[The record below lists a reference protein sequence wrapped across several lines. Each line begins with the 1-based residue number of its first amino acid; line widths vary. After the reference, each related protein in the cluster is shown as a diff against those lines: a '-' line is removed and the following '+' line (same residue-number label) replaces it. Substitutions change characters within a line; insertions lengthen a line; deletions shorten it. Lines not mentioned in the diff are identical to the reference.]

1 MNINRFAVA
10 LTLYVTFV
18 VSPETAQSQVF
29 DPGPS
34 DPALFTT
41 VINLPPDPDIG
52 AGESIS
58 GSTQLNVSDGGRV
71 QNDFTVNS
79 GSEVN
84 ISDGS
89 VGIRFRA
96 NEGSE
101 VNISGGFVGS
111 SFSARSLVNISGGT
125 LGIFF
130 GANSGSEVNISGGS
144 VGRSSDANSGSVVN
158 ISGGLIGSGFDA
170 NRGSEVNISG
180 GAIGADFQ
188 NANDSVVN
196 LFGGEFRL
204 NGSEFTGQTITLIE
218 DDVFTGTLA
227 DGSSFIFATQV
238 SDSLSGVRL
247 NATALPEVNVPP
259 VVIDSPITAGPWSL
273 RSGETLTLV
282 DGGMLRNFAVVGGTL
297 NVQGGTTSD
306 VETAGGGVVNISGGD
321 VRNDFTA
328 FDSEVN
334 ISGGIVGFGF
344 DANSGSVVNISGGI
358 VASRFNANF
367 GSEVNISGG
376 AVGGDSAQALDA
388 NSGSVVNISGGILG
402 NEFNANEGSEVNISG
417 GAVGLFNAASGS
429 DVELFGG
436 EFRLNGEP
444 FTDQTIT
451 LAEDDVFTGT
461 LSDGSSFIF
470 SSPSVPLLFGFES
483 FLSRRDNLSEIR
495 LSATPLPTLDVTPV
509 VIDSSVTEGP
519 SGLRSG
525 QTFTLVDGGSL
536 RRNFAVVDA
545 TLNVQGGTL
554 GQGVETAGGVVNI
567 SGGTVGSFFEAYS
580 GSEVNISGGIVGDD
594 FLSLALTA
602 NSGSVVNISGGLV
615 TGVEASPGSV
625 VNITGGTV
633 DIGVQAAIAQIG
645 LNASSGSEV
654 NISGGTVTGGGFFA
668 QDGSEVNIRGTQ
680 FSLNGELLDELVV
693 GETFTITEPIQTL
706 EGILADGSSF
716 SFRESYGGAV
726 FSPDATLTVTLS
738 SILGDVNVDGE
749 VNFLDISPFIALL
762 SAGNFQEE
770 ADIDGNGVVNFL
782 DIAPF
787 IRLLT
792 EQ

>member
-10 LTLYVTFV
+10 LTLFVTFV

-41 VINLPPDPDIG
+41 VINLPPDPDPDIG
-52 AGESIS
+52 GSESIS
-58 GSTQLNVSDGGRV
+58 GSTQLNVSDGGSV
-71 QNDFTVNS
+71 GSSFNANS

-84 ISDGS
+84 ISGGS
-89 VGIRFRA
+89 VGTSFNA
-96 NEGSE
+96 NSGSE
-101 VNISGGFVGS
+101 VNISGG
-111 SFSARSLVNISGGT
+111 T
-125 LGIFF
+125 LGFF
-130 GANSGSEVNISGGS
+130 FDANSGSEVNISGGS
-144 VGRSSDANSGSVVN
+144 VGRSSDANWGSVVN
-158 ISGGLIGSGFDA
+158 ISGGLIGSGFNA

-227 DGSSFIFATQV
+227 DGSSFVFATQV
-238 SDSLSGVRL
+238 SDNLSGVRL
-247 NATALPEVNVPP
+247 NAVALPELNVPP
-259 VVIDSPITAGPWSL
+259 VVIDSPITAGPWGL

-321 VRNDFTA
+321 VRDDFTA

-376 AVGGDSAQALDA
+376 AVGGGDSAQALDA

-417 GAVGLFNAASGS
+417 GAVGPFNAASGS

-470 SSPSVPLLFGFES
+470 SSPSVPLSFGFES

-594 FLSLALTA
+594 SLSLALTA

-633 DIGVQAAIAQIG
+633 DIGVSAAIAQIG
-645 LNASSGSEV
+645 LFASSGSEV
-654 NISGGTVTGGGFFA
+654 NISGGTVPGFGFFA

-693 GETFTITEPIQTL
+693 GETFTITEPIQALT
-706 EGILADGSSF
+706 GILADGSSF
-716 SFRESYGGAV
+716 SFGGPV
-726 FSPDATLTVTLS
+726 FSPDFNPATLTVTLS

>member
-1 MNINRFAVA
+1 MFRGVSFTRFSSLFGTAFEPHKLITGNQVMNINRFAVA
-10 LTLYVTFV
+10 LTLFVTFV

-52 AGESIS
+52 GSESIS
-58 GSTQLNVSDGGRV
+58 GSTQLNVSDGG
-71 QNDFTVNS
+71 S
-79 GSEVN
+79 
-84 ISDGS
+84 
-89 VGIRFRA
+89 
-96 NEGSE
+96 
-101 VNISGGFVGS
+101 VGS
-111 SFSARSLVNISGGT
+111 SFN
-125 LGIFF
+125 
-130 GANSGSEVNISGGS
+130 ANSGSEVNISGG
-144 VGRSSDANSGSVVN
+144 
-158 ISGGLIGSGFDA
+158 
-170 NRGSEVNISG
+170 
-180 GAIGADFQ
+180 
-188 NANDSVVN
+188 
-196 LFGGEFRL
+196 
-204 NGSEFTGQTITLIE
+204 
-218 DDVFTGTLA
+218 
-227 DGSSFIFATQV
+227 
-238 SDSLSGVRL
+238 
-247 NATALPEVNVPP
+247 
-259 VVIDSPITAGPWSL
+259 
-273 RSGETLTLV
+273 
-282 DGGMLRNFAVVGGTL
+282 
-297 NVQGGTTSD
+297 
-306 VETAGGGVVNISGGD
+306 D
-321 VRNDFTA
+321 VRDDFTA

-344 DANSGSVVNISGGI
+344 DANSGSVVNISGGM
-358 VASRFNANF
+358 VVSRFNANF

-376 AVGGDSAQALDA
+376 AVGGGDSTQALDA

-417 GAVGLFNAASGS
+417 GAVGPFNAASGS

-470 SSPSVPLLFGFES
+470 SSPAVPLLFGFES
-483 FLSRRDNLSEIR
+483 FLGRRDNLSEIR

-525 QTFTLVDGGSL
+525 QTLTLVDGGSL

-580 GSEVNISGGIVGDD
+580 GSEVNISGGIVGDN
-594 FLSLALTA
+594 FLSLAVTA

-633 DIGVQAAIAQIG
+633 DIGVQVALSQIG

-716 SFRESYGGAV
+716 SFGESYGGGPV
-726 FSPDATLTVTLS
+726 FSPDAILTVTLS

-762 SAGNFQEE
+762 SAGDFQDE
-770 ADIDGNGVVNFL
+770 ADIDGNGVVNFS

-787 IRLLT
+787 INLLT
-792 EQ
+792 E

>member
-1 MNINRFAVA
+1 M
-10 LTLYVTFV
+10 
-18 VSPETAQSQVF
+18 
-29 DPGPS
+29 
-34 DPALFTT
+34 
-41 VINLPPDPDIG
+41 
-52 AGESIS
+52 
-58 GSTQLNVSDGGRV
+58 
-71 QNDFTVNS
+71 
-79 GSEVN
+79 
-84 ISDGS
+84 
-89 VGIRFRA
+89 
-96 NEGSE
+96 
-101 VNISGGFVGS
+101 
-111 SFSARSLVNISGGT
+111 
-125 LGIFF
+125 
-130 GANSGSEVNISGGS
+130 
-144 VGRSSDANSGSVVN
+144 
-158 ISGGLIGSGFDA
+158 
-170 NRGSEVNISG
+170 
-180 GAIGADFQ
+180 
-188 NANDSVVN
+188 
-196 LFGGEFRL
+196 
-204 NGSEFTGQTITLIE
+204 
-218 DDVFTGTLA
+218 
-227 DGSSFIFATQV
+227 
-238 SDSLSGVRL
+238 
-247 NATALPEVNVPP
+247 NVPP

-306 VETAGGGVVNISGGD
+306 VETAGGGVVNISGVD

-417 GAVGLFNAASGS
+417 GAVGPFNAASGS

-470 SSPSVPLLFGFES
+470 SSPSVPLSFGFES

-602 NSGSVVNISGGLV
+602 NSGSVVNISGCLLY
-615 TGVEASPGSV
+615 TSPSPRDR
-625 VNITGGTV
+625 TRSRMP
-633 DIGVQAAIAQIG
+633 
-645 LNASSGSEV
+645 SS
-654 NISGGTVTGGGFFA
+654 A
-668 QDGSEVNIRGTQ
+668 
-680 FSLNGELLDELVV
+680 
-693 GETFTITEPIQTL
+693 
-706 EGILADGSSF
+706 
-716 SFRESYGGAV
+716 
-726 FSPDATLTVTLS
+726 
-738 SILGDVNVDGE
+738 
-749 VNFLDISPFIALL
+749 
-762 SAGNFQEE
+762 
-770 ADIDGNGVVNFL
+770 
-782 DIAPF
+782 
-787 IRLLT
+787 
-792 EQ
+792 

>member
-10 LTLYVTFV
+10 LTLFVTFV

-52 AGESIS
+52 GSESIS
-58 GSTQLNVSDGGRV
+58 GSTQLNVSDGGSV
-71 QNDFTVNS
+71 GSSFNANS

-84 ISDGS
+84 IS
-89 VGIRFRA
+89 
-96 NEGSE
+96 
-101 VNISGGFVGS
+101 
-111 SFSARSLVNISGGT
+111 GGT
-125 LGIFF
+125 LGFSF
-130 GANSGSEVNISGGS
+130 DANSGSEVNISGGS
-144 VGRSSDANSGSVVN
+144 VGRSSDANWGSVVN
-158 ISGGLIGSGFDA
+158 ISGGLIGSGFNA

-227 DGSSFIFATQV
+227 DGSSFVFATQV
-238 SDSLSGVRL
+238 SDNLSGVRL
-247 NATALPEVNVPP
+247 NAVALPELNVPP
-259 VVIDSPITAGPWSL
+259 VVIDSPITAGPWGL

-376 AVGGDSAQALDA
+376 AVGGGDSAQALDA

-417 GAVGLFNAASGS
+417 GAVGPFNAASGS

-594 FLSLALTA
+594 SLSLALTA

-633 DIGVQAAIAQIG
+633 DIGVSAAIAQIG
-645 LNASSGSEV
+645 LFASSGSEV
-654 NISGGTVTGGGFFA
+654 NISGGTVPGFGFFA

-693 GETFTITEPIQTL
+693 GETFTITEPIQALT
-706 EGILADGSSF
+706 GILADGSSF
-716 SFRESYGGAV
+716 SFGESYGEGYGGPA

-738 SILGDVNVDGE
+738 LILGDVNVDGE
-749 VNFLDISPFIALL
+749 VNFLDISPFIVLL
-762 SAGNFQEE
+762 SAGDFQDE
-770 ADIDGNGVVNFL
+770 ADGDGNGVVNFL
-782 DIAPF
+782 DISPF
-787 IRLLT
+787 IRILT